1 MGYFVPV
8 DLSGYADKH
17 ISFNFQLA
25 PESAL
30 CWKEMKLSDQ
40 FDSSN
45 REKFRPAYHF
55 SPAWGW
61 MNDPNGMVYKDGEYH
76 LFYQYNPYGSM
87 WGNMHWGH
95 AISKDLIHW
104 EHQPVAIAPDAL
116 GTIFS
121 GSCVVDK
128 DNTAGFGA
136 GAIVA
141 FYTSASDRQVQSM
154 AYSLDNGGRSR
165 NMTGIRFLLLRNVI
179 SVTRKSSGI
188 RNPINGSW
196 YSP

>member
-1 MGYFVPV
+1 
-8 DLSGYADKH
+8 
-17 ISFNFQLA
+17 
-25 PESAL
+25 
-30 CWKEMKLSDQ
+30 MKLSDQ

-87 WGNMHWGH
+87 WGNMHSGACDQQGLDSLGASTGGDRPRMPWVRSS
-95 AISKDLIHW
+95 A
-104 EHQPVAIAPDAL
+104 VAVWWIRIIPP
-116 GTIFS
+116 
-121 GSCVVDK
+121 
-128 DNTAGFGA
+128 GFGA

-154 AYSLDNGGRSR
+154 AYSLDNGR
-165 NMTGIRFLLLRNVI
+165 TF
-179 SVTRKSSGI
+179 KKYD
-188 RNPINGSW
+188 RNPIP
-196 YSP
+196 YFYAT